1 MPRARGVWRW
11 PLVGVWMPLVGGACA
26 VCCVFHARPVLRV
39 GRGAGWSPLPSCR
52 GGCICSDVSRG
63 LVRRG
68 VVPVPFGR
76 PSAVFRPAGAAGG
89 AGRVG
94 PGSVPSSLTCGRPT
108 LASARRV
115 FAHKIVPNGVQ
126 LWRRLCSPL
135 GVPPDDDDYYIG
147 VHGCADAAGV
157 HIKRSTIGSE
167 DSRSRLTN
175 CTPAPHPFPTCLLAT
190 RARVTVAARC
200 SP

>member
-1 MPRARGVWRW
+1 MCRGRVECGGGRW
-11 PLVGVWMPLVGGACA
+11 SASGCLWSVVLAPCVACSMRGPCCGWGAGLGG
-26 VCCVFHARPVLRV
+26 RLRRRV
-39 GRGAGWSPLPSCR
+39 GAVASVRTCRAGWSVAGSFPCPS
-52 GGCICSDVSRG
+52 GGR
-63 LVRRG
+63 
-68 VVPVPFGR
+68 R
-76 PSAVFRPAGAAGG
+76 PSSGRLAPPGA
-89 AGRVG
+89 
-94 PGSVPSSLTCGRPT
+94 T

-157 HIKRSTIGSE
+157 HIKRPTIGSE

-175 CTPAPHPFPTCLLAT
+175 CTPAPHPFPTRLLAT